1 MGVDALVSQTSVRQS
16 RAMHS
21 GEDVQALFALE
32 INSMWKEN
40 IDGLVPQ
47 DVADLLVRACRV
59 DD

>member
-1 MGVDALVSQTSVRQS
+1 
-16 RAMHS
+16 MHS
-21 GEDVQALFALE
+21 GEDVQALFTLE